1 LISIQEALNENSN
14 KESIGEPNEKYTKN
28 NNDIIYKNNPNNKEY
43 QKITY
48 SQMET
53 IEIGYKYQIILE
65 IEKDYNDT
73 NVMKLSDYL
82 KKKKYDKKKV
92 DNFDKS
98 NLSYIEVDLIV
109 SDIINQINMQIEKN
123 IYIDSINPEGI
134 YIINNNYILL
144 DFDYSKKKIDIY
156 EKLLI
161 FIETILDSDIETIKD
176 TIKNTLLYKI
186 IINLQ
191 ESRIMEIY

>member
-1 LISIQEALNENSN
+1 MKFEVETDKLIDFSVTLNQYFLCQMIYQQDGRSLNYYLEQFGHFVN
-14 KESIGEPNEKYTKN
+14 KGDFDK
-28 NNDIIYKNNPNNKEY
+28 
-43 QKITY
+43 
-48 SQMET
+48 
-53 IEIGYKYQIILE
+53 L

-82 KKKKYDKKKV
+82 KKKKYEKKKV